1 MTDQCFYVPRFS
13 FTNFKCICMMGQ
25 EKEIH
30 SIGDKNT
37 ILEGLGIQ
45 LCLVKKTL
53 HSLLSGSSFS
63 LR

>member
-37 ILEGLGIQ
+37 ILEWLDWGLSPDFVYF
-45 LCLVKKTL
+45 LV
-53 HSLLSGSSFS
+53 
-63 LR
+63 